1 MDDEIE
7 ICATGN
13 EFFTEGIR
21 YIVPV
26 TRQIISSSSKEI
38 LITVYSF
45 GRMDEKIEKI
55 LVEKLMEGKNL
66 TLIVNKYHGQELR
79 PTFLDEMNPDFP
91 NLKIYDFD
99 SGSDKIDLHAKDLTL
114 IHEAADSLG
123 VPIPTT
129 SIVQQFFT
137 SLQQRD
143 RGNYDHSGLITFFED
158 LACTKVRQ
166 KS

>member
-55 LVEKLMEGKNL
+55 LVEKLMEG
-66 TLIVNKYHGQELR
+66 
-79 PTFLDEMNPDFP
+79 NP
-91 NLKIYDFD
+91 K
-99 SGSDKIDLHAKDLTL
+99 
-114 IHEAADSLG
+114 
-123 VPIPTT
+123 
-129 SIVQQFFT
+129 SIF
-137 SLQQRD
+137 S
-143 RGNYDHSGLITFFED
+143 
-158 LACTKVRQ
+158 
-166 KS
+166 